1 MKKKITI
8 IFPFCQAKT
17 VYCVNSVFY
26 FIRLLTFYSASTSLG
41 PKLVMI
47 NRMVIILL
55 WIFRFLGNLSDILI
69 QNILPN
75 TFQMQELV
83 LYIMILLVFLLAY
96 GISTNALMFRS
107 RKLEGLVFRDIV
119 YYPYWQIYGELYLE
133 ELEGNNGFPKY

>member
-1 MKKKITI
+1 
-8 IFPFCQAKT
+8 
-17 VYCVNSVFY
+17 
-26 FIRLLTFYSASTSLG
+26 
-41 PKLVMI
+41 
-47 NRMVIILL
+47 MV
-55 WIFRFLGNLSDILI
+55 FRFLGNLNNILMP
-69 QNILPN
+69 NVLPN

-133 ELEGNNGFPKY
+133 ELEGNNRFPKY